1 MTIEQFGRRLRAREL
16 TAVRVTD
23 QCLRR
28 IEADNPKLN
37 AFITV
42 MADEAMRQAR
52 EADQELAAGN
62 DRGPLH
68 GVPISIKDLLDVKG
82 IPTTAASRVREGHV
96 AERDAPAIAHLR
108 QAGAVF
114 IGKTNLHEFAFGTTS
129 EDSAFGPVRHPHDP
143 ARSPGGSSGGSAVSV
158 ATNMALA
165 TIGTDTGGS
174 IRIPAAACGIVGLKP
189 SLGEVSIDGVV
200 PLSRTLDHVG
210 PLAQSVTD
218 ACLVYHALMGD
229 AHAQPPAPMP
239 LHGLRLAVPRKYF
252 CELLDDDVRAR
263 FEEALERLRTGGAHI
278 DEIDILHAPDIAT
291 VYLHLVLGD
300 AAAYHATTLEKMPER
315 YTAPVRI
322 RLEMGRYVLAEDYV
336 RALAGRERLTR
347 EVDASLSQH
356 DALILPSLPIPAPPI
371 GANTVPVGATE
382 EPVRNLMLRL
392 TQPFNVTGHPAI
404 AMPCGVT
411 RDGLPCSVQLVGRRM
426 QTDALLRV
434 ALACETWITA
444 PRS

>member
-1 MTIEQFGRRLRAREL
+1 MMTIEQFGRRLRAREL
-16 TAVRVTD
+16 TAVRVTEE
-23 QCLRR
+23 CLRR
-28 IEADNPKLN
+28 IEADNLRLN

-42 MADEAMRQAR
+42 MADDALRQAR

-68 GVPISIKDLLDVKG
+68 GVPISIKDLLDVRG
-82 IPTTAASRVREGHV
+82 VPTTAASRVREGHV
-96 AERDAPAIAHLR
+96 AEHDAPCIAHLR

-129 EDSAFGPVRHPHDP
+129 EDSAFGPVRNPHDP
-143 ARSPGGSSGGSAVSV
+143 TRSPGGSSGGSAVSV

-174 IRIPAAACGIVGLKP
+174 VRIPAAACGIVGLKP
-189 SLGEVSIDGVV
+189 SFGEVSVDGVV

-229 AHAQPPAPMP
+229 ASAKPPAPMP
-239 LHGLRLAVPRKYF
+239 IHGLRLAVPRTYF
-252 CELLDDDVRAR
+252 CDLLDEDVRAR
-263 FEEALERLRTGGAHI
+263 FEGALERLRAAGAHI
-278 DEIDILHAPDIAT
+278 DDIEIHHALDIAP
-291 VYLHLVLGD
+291 VYLHIVLGD
-300 AAAYHATTLEKMPER
+300 AAAYHATALDTMPEK

-322 RLEMGRYVLAEDYV
+322 RLEMGRYVMAEDYV

-347 EVDASLSQH
+347 EVDAALAQH
-356 DALILPSLPIPAPPI
+356 DALILPTLPIPAPTI
-371 GANTVPVGATE
+371 GANTVQIGGSA

-392 TQPFNVTGHPAI
+392 TQPFNVTGHPAMS
-404 AMPCGVT
+404 MPCGQT
-411 RDGLPCSVQLVGRRM
+411 ADGLPCAVQLVGRRL
-426 QTDALLRV
+426 QTDALLRA
-434 ALACETWITA
+434 ALACESTITSA
-444 PRS
+444 

>member
-23 QCLRR
+23 ECLRR
-28 IEADNPKLN
+28 IEADNPRLN

-68 GVPISIKDLLDVKG
+68 GVPMSIKDLLDVRG
-82 IPTTAASRVREGHV
+82 VPTTAASRVREGHV
-96 AERDAPAIAHLR
+96 AERDAPTIAHLR
-108 QAGAVF
+108 MAGAVF
-114 IGKTNLHEFAFGTTS
+114 VGKTNLHEFAFGTTS
-129 EDSAFGPVRHPHDP
+129 EDSAFGPVRNPHDP

-158 ATNMALA
+158 AAGMALA
-165 TIGTDTGGS
+165 SIGTDTGGS

-200 PLSRTLDHVG
+200 PLSRTMDHVG

-229 AHAQPPAPMP
+229 AHARPPAPMP
-239 LHGLRLAVPRKYF
+239 MHGLRLAVPRTYF
-252 CELLDDDVRAR
+252 CDLLDDDVRAR
-263 FEEALERLRTGGAHI
+263 FEEALDRLRTAGAHI
-278 DEIDILHAPDIAT
+278 DEIEIQHAADIAP
-291 VYLHLVLGD
+291 VYLHIVLGD
-300 AAAYHATTLEKMPER
+300 AAAYHATMLETMPER
-315 YTAPVRI
+315 YTASVRM

-336 RALAGRERLTR
+336 RALAGRERLRR
-347 EVDASLSQH
+347 EVDAALSQH
-356 DALILPSLPIPAPPI
+356 DALILPSLPIPAPII
-371 GANTVPVGATE
+371 GANTVQIGAAA
-382 EPVRNLMLRL
+382 EPIRNLMLRL
-392 TQPFNVTGHPAI
+392 TQPFNLTGHPAI
-404 AMPCGVT
+404 AMPSGQT
-411 RDGLPCSVQLVGRRM
+411 KQELPCSVQLVGRRL
-426 QTDALLRV
+426 QTDPLLRV
-434 ALACETWITA
+434 ALACESQITA